1 MFKFPAALT
10 GTLLLLP
17 SLLVQEGFAQNGG
30 ELKYSPGFDLGAIDR
45 KANPCED
52 FYQFACGMWAAK
64 NPIPSDQARWG
75 RFSELEQMNQSVL
88 RKILEEAGEAKNRD
102 ANTQKIGD
110 YYASCMDT
118 KAIDAQG
125 LKPLKPELDR
135 IAAMKNTRDLS
146 IEIARLHRMAV
157 GVLFSFS
164 SSQDLKDSTA
174 VIAWA
179 DQGGLGL
186 PERDFYFRDDAKSA
200 DTRKE
205 YVAYLTRTL
214 ALTGLSAAEAAKQA
228 QEVFDLETAMAKG
241 SMDVTSRRDPEKL
254 YHVMKKAE
262 FQALSDS
269 FSWTA
274 YFDIVKPPSLDT
286 LNVASIDFF
295 KAQEALLKKTSM
307 PTWKAYLTVHLLQSQ
322 SKYLPTK
329 FDQENFNFYGKFL
342 TGAKEQRPRW
352 KRCVDATDG
361 DLGEAVGI
369 AYVDRTFGKDGKARM
384 LEMVKNL
391 EAAMGKDIQNLDWMS
406 PATKQKAQEKLH
418 AIANKIGYPDKWRD
432 YSALKVV
439 RGDAVGNSLR
449 SNDFD
454 FARTMSKIGKP
465 VDKAEWQMTPPTV
478 NAYYDPQ
485 MNNINFPAGILQPPF
500 FDRSV
505 DDATNYGAIGAVI
518 GHELTHGFDDQGR
531 QFDPVGNLNDWWA
544 PEDAKAFNQRAECI
558 IKEYEG
564 FELPGGV
571 HMNGKLTLGE
581 NTADLGG
588 LRIAYMA
595 LMDSLAGK
603 VLPNKDGFT
612 PEQRFFLGIGQVWCT
627 NATEQSDR
635 LQAQTNPH
643 SIAKFRVN
651 GNVSNMPEFQKAFG
665 CQAGEAMVRGEKSC
679 RVW

>member
-1 MFKFPAALT
+1 MSKLRAALT
-10 GTLLLLP
+10 GSLLLLP
-17 SLLVQEGFAQNGG
+17 SLIAQTGG
-30 ELKYSPGFDLGAIDR
+30 ELKFSPGFDLGAIDR
-45 KANPCED
+45 KANPCDD
-52 FYQFACGMWAAK
+52 FYQFACGTWAAK
-64 NPIPSDQARWG
+64 NPIPSDQSSWG
-75 RFSELEQMNQSVL
+75 RFGELDQMNQLVL
-88 RKILEEAGEAKNRD
+88 RKILEEAGTAKNRD

-118 KAIDAQG
+118 ATINKQG
-125 LKPLKPELDR
+125 LGPLKPELGR

-146 IEIARLHRMAV
+146 VEIARLHRMAV
-157 GVLFSFS
+157 GVLFSFTS
-164 SSQDLKDSTA
+164 NQDFKDSSA

-186 PERDFYFRDDAKSA
+186 PERDFYFREDARSVE
-200 DTRKE
+200 TRKE
-205 YVAYLTRTL
+205 YVAHL
-214 ALTGLSAAEAAKQA
+214 ARVLELTGVAPSVAAKQA
-228 QEVFDLETAMAKG
+228 KDVFDLETAMAKG
-241 SMDVTSRRDPEKL
+241 SMDVTSRRNPEKI
-254 YHVMKKAE
+254 YHKMTKAE

-269 FSWTA
+269 FSWSA
-274 YFDIVKPPSLDT
+274 YFEIVKPPSLDT
-286 LNVASIDFF
+286 LNVASPDFF
-295 KAQEALLKKTSM
+295 KAQEALLKSTAM
-307 PTWKAYLTVHLLQSQ
+307 ETWKSYLTLHLLRSQ

-329 FDQENFNFYGKFL
+329 IDDENFAFYGKFL
-342 TGAKEQRPRW
+342 TGSKEQRPRW
-352 KRCVDATDG
+352 KRCVAATDG
-361 DLGEAVGI
+361 DLGEAMGL
-369 AYVDRTFGKDGKARM
+369 AYVERTFGKDGKARM
-384 LEMVKNL
+384 LTMVKNL
-391 EAAMGKDIQNLDWMS
+391 EAAMAKDIQALTWMT
-406 PATKQKAQEKLH
+406 PATKQKAMEKLN

-454 FARTMSKIGKP
+454 FARTMAKIGKP
-465 VDKAEWQMTPPTV
+465 IDKAEWFMTPPTV

-500 FDRSV
+500 FDRSA

-531 QFDPVGNLNDWWA
+531 QFDAVGNLKDWWA
-544 PEDAKAFNQRAECI
+544 PEDAKAFTERAECI
-558 IKEYEG
+558 IQEYEG

-603 VLPNKDGFT
+603 VLPDKEGFT

-627 NATEQSDR
+627 NSTEQADR

-643 SIAKFRVN
+643 AIARFRVN

-665 CQAGEAMVRGEKSC
+665 CKAGQPMVREKSC
-679 RVW
+679 KVW

>member
-1 MFKFPAALT
+1 MVTMSLLRAALT
-10 GTLLLLP
+10 GTLLI
-17 SLLVQEGFAQNGG
+17 SAVFAQTGG

-52 FYQFACGMWAAK
+52 FYQFACGTWAAK
-64 NPIPSDQARWG
+64 NPIPSDQSRWS
-75 RFSELEQMNQSVL
+75 RFSELDQMNQMVL
-88 RKILEEAGEAKNRD
+88 RKILEEAGAAKNRD
-102 ANTQKIGD
+102 AVTQKIGD
-110 YYASCMDT
+110 YYASCMDV

-125 LKPLKPELDR
+125 LKPLQPELDR

-146 IEIARLHRMAV
+146 VEIARLHRMAV

-164 SSQDLKDSTA
+164 SSQDLKDSSA
-174 VIAWA
+174 VIGWA

-186 PERDFYFRDDAKSA
+186 PERDFYFRGDARSVE
-200 DTRKE
+200 TRKE
-205 YVAYLTRTL
+205 YLAHLTRIL
-214 ALTGLSAAEAAKQA
+214 EFTGLSAAAAAKQA
-228 QEVFDLETAMAKG
+228 QDVFDLETAMAKA
-241 SMDVTSRRDPEKL
+241 SMDVTSRRDPEAV
-254 YHVMKKAE
+254 YHVMKKSE
-262 FQALSDS
+262 FEALSDS

-274 YFDIVKPPSLDT
+274 YFDIVKPPSLDK
-286 LNVASIDFF
+286 LNVAAPDFF
-295 KAQEALLKKTSM
+295 KAQEALLKNTGLS
-307 PTWKAYLTVHLLQSQ
+307 TWKAYLTLHLLRSQ
-322 SKYLPTK
+322 SKYLPAK
-329 FDQENFNFYGKFL
+329 FDDENFNFYGKFL

-352 KRCVDATDG
+352 KRCVEATDG

-369 AYVDRTFGKDGKARM
+369 AFVQRTFGADGKARM
-384 LEMVKNL
+384 LRMVGDL
-391 EAAMGKDIQNLDWMS
+391 EAAMGRDIRQLDWMT
-406 PATKQKAQEKLH
+406 PATKEKALEKLH

-432 YSALKVV
+432 YTPLKVV

-454 FARTMSKIGKP
+454 FARAMSKIGKP

-485 MNNINFPAGILQPPF
+485 NNNINFPAGILQPPF
-500 FDRSV
+500 FDRTV

-531 QFDPVGNLNDWWA
+531 QFDPVGNLKDWWA
-544 PEDAKAFNQRAECI
+544 ESDSKAFTERADCI

-603 VLPNKDGFT
+603 VLPEKDGFT
-612 PEQRFFLGIGQVWCT
+612 AEQRFFLGLGQIWCS
-627 NATEQSDR
+627 NSTEQADR

-643 SIAKFRVN
+643 AISRYRVN

-665 CQAGEAMVRGEKSC
+665 CKAGQPMVREKSC